1 MRLFAPLPRLTLAV
15 VFALL
20 YTAAP
25 ETAEAQVKLEAGYT
39 ISVAR
44 IPIGTAAATVEF
56 GDAKYAMSM
65 SGRASG
71 VLRVLASGDGSL
83 ATNGAIT
90 DGRPQPTAFTA
101 RTTTDDDTLDVKLV
115 MDSGNVTEL
124 SASAPQ
130 PSSDRVELTEQHRRG
145 IVDPLTAL
153 LIPAAGGDDGLSEA
167 ACQRTLSVFDGR
179 RRFDLKLAYKRMD
192 KVKAEKGY
200 AGPVVV
206 CAVTF
211 QPVAGHR
218 SSSTM
223 VKYLSG
229 GREIEM
235 ALAPIAGTRL
245 LAPFRM
251 SIASMLG
258 NLVVQA
264 RRFEVLT
271 SDSLRASAT
280 SGQTQ

>member
-1 MRLFAPLPRLTLAV
+1 M
-15 VFALL
+15 
-20 YTAAP
+20 
-25 ETAEAQVKLEAGYT
+25 
-39 ISVAR
+39 
-44 IPIGTAAATVEF
+44 
-56 GDAKYAMSM
+56 
-65 SGRASG
+65 
-71 VLRVLASGDGSL
+71 
-83 ATNGAIT
+83 
-90 DGRPQPTAFTA
+90 
-101 RTTTDDDTLDVKLV
+101 
-115 MDSGNVTEL
+115 
-124 SASAPQ
+124 
-130 PSSDRVELTEQHRRG
+130 ELTEATSPRASSIRSPHCSFRPR
-145 IVDPLTAL
+145 
-153 LIPAAGGDDGLSEA
+153 GGDDGLTEA

-211 QPVAGHR
+211 QPDGGASQLEH
-218 SSSTM
+218 M

-271 SDSLRASAT
+271 SDLLRASAT